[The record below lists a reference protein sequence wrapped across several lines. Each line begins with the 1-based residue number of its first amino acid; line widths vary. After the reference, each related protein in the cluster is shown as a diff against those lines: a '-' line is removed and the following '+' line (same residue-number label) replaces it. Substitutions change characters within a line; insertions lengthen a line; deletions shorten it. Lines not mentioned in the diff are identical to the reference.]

1 LAASKAVRSAARRS
15 SSTGSRQ
22 QPIATEHGDGRE
34 SQQPTRPGLD
44 SLIAEITL
52 DCYDEDEALSAL
64 ENAFDDEAPF
74 PIPATVV
81 GEDIEVLSIDT
92 RNGRRELIAT
102 CQRARQH
109 HQIALLDINIDAN
122 QPASRLLAAYR
133 RWLGA

>member
-1 LAASKAVRSAARRS
+1 MSRS
-15 SSTGSRQ
+15 SQTD
-22 QPIATEHGDGRE
+22 PE
-34 SQQPTRPGLD
+34 LD
-44 SLIAEITL
+44 SLIAEITI
-52 DCYDEDEALSAL
+52 DCYGENEALSAF

-81 GEDIEVLSIDT
+81 DEDIEVLSIGT

-102 CQRARQH
+102 CQRAGQR
-109 HQIALLDINIDAN
+109 HQIALLDINIDAD